1 MNWIQDCS
9 ISSTL
14 ECWPDKLQTCNCRS
28 KWSVN
33 ACLSCSGKAVF
44 WAQLNARRHKEEVLH
59 QCVWSNSSIL
69 HLIPEAE
76 KDETC
81 SNMISCTISH
91 QKPALNTAFEV
102 CCPRVGCPQSQQKGQ
117 SAVQALGSTARPWP
131 SSRSSTGPWLPQ
143 SWNRLPKSHHQ
154 HNSVTALPTYCKC
167 CTQDVITSVR
177 KSQQLTLSSERLLL
191 SNNYH

>member
-69 HLIPEAE
+69 HLIPAAE
-76 KDETC
+76 KDE
-81 SNMISCTISH
+81 SCNKVFSRTISY
-91 QKPALNTAFEV
+91 QKQASNIAFEL
-102 CCPRVGCPQSQQKGQ
+102 CCPWIGCPQSQQKGE
-117 SAVQALGSTARPWP
+117 SATQVLGRHRKAMTLYRQKHGALAASVLEQA
-131 SSRSSTGPWLPQ
+131 
-143 SWNRLPKSHHQ
+143 
-154 HNSVTALPTYCKC
+154 
-167 CTQDVITSVR
+167 TQ
-177 KSQQLTLSSERLLL
+177 LSSSPQQHFCPSCLQVLIL
-191 SNNYH
+191 

>member
-28 KWSVN
+28 KLSVN

-69 HLIPEAE
+69 HLIPAAE
-76 KDETC
+76 KGESC
-81 SNMISCTISH
+81 NKVFSCTISH
-91 QKPALNTAFEV
+91 QKPALNIVFEV
-102 CCPRVGCPQSQQKGQ
+102 YCPWIGWPQHQQKGE
-117 SAVQALGSTARPWP
+117 SATQVLGRHREAVTLHWQKCRVLAALVLEHVTQVPP
-131 SSRSSTGPWLPQ
+131 SPRQ
-143 SWNRLPKSHHQ
+143 R
-154 HNSVTALPTYCKC
+154 YCPSC
-167 CTQDVITSVR
+167 L
-177 KSQQLTLSSERLLL
+177 QQWW
-191 SNNYH
+191 